1 MSDRSSR
8 GRWHLPVGQGLTR
21 RNGLIAGAAWVFSS
35 GGLRGF
41 VHVGVITALEELDLK
56 PDLIVGAPA
65 GALLVS
71 LSRAFSQRAIA
82 AGYEETLAQAAALRA
97 LHGV

>member
-21 RNGLIAGAAWVFSS
+21 RNGLIAGGAWVFSS

-41 VHVGVITALEELDLK
+41 VHVGVTK
-56 PDLIVGAPA
+56 RWK
-65 GALLVS
+65 S
-71 LSRAFSQRAIA
+71 W
-82 AGYEETLAQAAALRA
+82 T
-97 LHGV
+97 